1 MCSCYFCYEEM
12 AVPMIRNLNQVTF
25 QGFGNVPPERTQSV
39 KLFEKSEAVSLRLSQ
54 SETVIYR
61 AKADTWVT
69 FDSGISVLSVSHD
82 GETYQHFYLDK
93 PVCIKAEVLFAVSPF
108 MGEATAFLYA
118 REMPEEIGMKS
129 ADSLRVD
136 RQFRVESIYTFWY
149 QEKEQGF
156 LFPGE
161 AHPMCELTYV
171 DQGALHSVAD
181 GQDLLLKQ
189 GDLVLYG
196 PGQWHMQYAD
206 IGVAPRFVTISF
218 ELQGME
224 LAPLM
229 NRKFSAPQ
237 NVVSLLQ
244 NMLRE
249 QEWMDSFS
257 NEIILSQL
265 NLMLLY
271 LLRETAAPRGG
282 KLQTSNA
289 IHSENEII
297 RQAQQYISSHI
308 REKLSVPLVARQ
320 VDVSPSYLTALF
332 HKNLQISPGEYIR
345 RIKLQESKQMI
356 RENNLNFTE
365 IAAELQ
371 YSTVHHFSRQFKEK
385 FGITPTEYAKSV
397 R

>member
-1 MCSCYFCYEEM
+1 
-12 AVPMIRNLNQVTF
+12 MIRNLNQLTF
-25 QGFGNVPPERTQSV
+25 RNFGSVPSERSQTDRNLY
-39 KLFEKSEAVSLRLSQ
+39 KDDATALRLS
-54 SETVIYR
+54 SGETVVYQAVCETR
-61 AKADTWVT
+61 LTV
-69 FDSGISVLSVSHD
+69 SLGMSVLSVSQD
-82 GETYQHFYLDK
+82 GSHFQQFYLDK
-93 PVCIKAEVLFAVSPF
+93 PACIKPQVYFALEPF
-108 MGEATAFLYA
+108 QGDATVMLSSQEPPQAVGE
-118 REMPEEIGMKS
+118 RKPESLRMEH
-129 ADSLRVD
+129 SLRVD
-136 RQFRVESIYTFWY
+136 GIYTFFY

-156 LFPGE
+156 LFSGE
-161 AHPMCELTYV
+161 SHPMTELTYV
-171 DQGALHSVAD
+171 DQGTLHSVVD

-189 GDLVLYG
+189 GDIVIYG

-218 ELQGME
+218 DARGDKLSA
-224 LAPLM
+224 LL

-237 NVVSLLQ
+237 NIVTLLQ
-244 NMLRE
+244 SMLRE
-249 QEWMDSFS
+249 QERMDGYSPD
-257 NEIILSQL
+257 IILSQL
-265 NLMLLY
+265 NLLLLE
-271 LLRETAAPRGG
+271 LLRELDTPTAG
-282 KLQTSNA
+282 KLQASNA

-297 RQAQQYISSHI
+297 RQAQQFISTHI

>member
-1 MCSCYFCYEEM
+1 
-12 AVPMIRNLNQVTF
+12 MIRNLNQVTF
-25 QGFGNVPPERTQSV
+25 QGFGTVPPERSHSTGGFD
-39 KLFEKSEAVSLRLSQ
+39 KNAATTLPLSQ
-54 SETVIYR
+54 ENAVIFR
-61 AKADTWVT
+61 ALSDTWAAGG
-69 FDSGISVLSVSHD
+69 SGSSVLSVSLD
-82 GETYQHFYLDK
+82 GESYQDYYLDK
-93 PVCIKAEVLFAVSPF
+93 PVCIKPDVRFVITPF
-108 MGEATAFLYA
+108 VGQADALLWA
-118 REMPEEIGMKS
+118 AAPPEKIGTRNFSEPQM
-129 ADSLRVD
+129 DHQLQVD
-136 RQFRVESIYTFWY
+136 DVYTFFY

-161 AHPMCELTYV
+161 SHPMPELTYV
-171 DQGALHSVAD
+171 DQGSLHSVAE

-189 GDLVLYG
+189 GDLVIYG

-218 ELQGME
+218 VSRGSQLNA
-224 LAPLM
+224 LL
-229 NRKFSAPQ
+229 NRKFTAPQ
-237 NVVSLLQ
+237 KAVSLLQ
-244 NMLRE
+244 SMLRE
-249 QEWMDSFS
+249 QETTDALSGD
-257 NEIILSQL
+257 IILCQL
-265 NLMLLY
+265 NLLLLL
-271 LLRETAAPRGG
+271 LLRETTAPTGG
-282 KLQTSNA
+282 KLQTANA
-289 IHSENEII
+289 VHSENEII
-297 RQAQQYISSHI
+297 RQAQQFISSHI

>member
-1 MCSCYFCYEEM
+1 
-12 AVPMIRNLNQVTF
+12 MIRNLNQMTF
-25 QGFGNVPPERTQSV
+25 QGFGTVPPERSQSA
-39 KLFEKSEAVSLRLSQ
+39 KIFDKNGTNTRKLSQ
-54 SETVIYR
+54 GETDVCR
-61 AKADTWVT
+61 TRGETWVT
-69 FDSGISVLSVSHD
+69 CGNGSSVLSVSTD
-82 GETYQHFYLDK
+82 GENYQHYYLDK
-93 PVCIKAEVLFAVSPF
+93 PVCIKQGVLFSLSPF
-108 MGEATAFLYA
+108 TQDATAMVYA
-118 REMPEEIGMKS
+118 AEEPELVGKRSTDTLWVEHQ
-129 ADSLRVD
+129 LRV
-136 RQFRVESIYTFWY
+136 QSIYTFWY

-161 AHPMCELTYV
+161 AHPMAELTYV
-171 DQGALHSVAD
+171 DQGSLHSVAE

-189 GDLVLYG
+189 GDLVIYG
-196 PGQWHMQYAD
+196 PGQWHMQYSD

-218 ELQGME
+218 ELGGME
-224 LAPLM
+224 WAPLL
-229 NRKFSAPQ
+229 NRKFTAPQ
-237 NVVSLLQ
+237 NVVTLLQ

-249 QEWMDSFS
+249 QERMDPYS
-257 NEIILSQL
+257 NDIILSQL
-265 NLMLLY
+265 NLLLLM
-271 LLRETAAPRGG
+271 LLREAAAPKAG

-297 RQAQQYISSHI
+297 RQAQQFISSHI

>member
-1 MCSCYFCYEEM
+1 
-12 AVPMIRNLNQVTF
+12 MIRNLNQVSF
-25 QGFGNVPPERTQSV
+25 QGFGNVPPERNQSA
-39 KLFEKSEAVSLRLSQ
+39 KLFEKSEAVSIPLSQ
-54 SETVIYR
+54 ENTTIYS

-69 FDSGISVLSVSHD
+69 FDNGISVLSVSHD
-82 GETYQHFYLDK
+82 GENYQHFYLDK
-93 PVCIKAEVLFAVSPF
+93 PVCIKPGVQFAISPF
-108 MGEATAFLYA
+108 MGEASALLYSKEA
-118 REMPEEIGMKS
+118 PEQTGVRS
-129 ADSLRVD
+129 SDSLRVD

-161 AHPMCELTYV
+161 AHPMAELTYV

-189 GDLVLYG
+189 GDLVIYG

-218 ELQGME
+218 ELHGME

-229 NRKFSAPQ
+229 NRKFTAPQ

-249 QEWMDSFS
+249 QDRMDPFS

-265 NLMLLY
+265 NLLLLF

-289 IHSENEII
+289 IHFSESISICVGSFVLFVCDVMAAAITVGLYLFPISFCII
-297 RQAQQYISSHI
+297 RTGLIPPCS
-308 REKLSVPLVARQ
+308 E
-320 VDVSPSYLTALF
+320 
-332 HKNLQISPGEYIR
+332 
-345 RIKLQESKQMI
+345 
-356 RENNLNFTE
+356 
-365 IAAELQ
+365 
-371 YSTVHHFSRQFKEK
+371 
-385 FGITPTEYAKSV
+385 PTTGLKSA
-397 R
+397 